1 MAAPG
6 APAYAGR
13 RRAPGLAVLDASL
26 MTSSEFSYDVGV
38 IGGCGHV
45 GLPLALLIASKG
57 RKVLIYD
64 ISERAVARVR
74 EGKMPFFEE
83 GAEALLAADLAA
95 GTLDCSTDPA
105 GLARC
110 RVLILII
117 GTPVDEHLN
126 PSFDAIPRALE
137 RCLPFL
143 RDEQV
148 IVLRSTVYPGTSA
161 KVQQWLR
168 EHGLKTAVTFCP
180 ERVAQGHSLREFAEL
195 PQIVSAFDD
204 RGMKAV
210 EELFGSMTKDLAV
223 MQPAEAELAKL
234 LTNAWRYIQFAT
246 VNQFYMI
253 AEANG
258 LDFDRILKGSKLNYP
273 RLAGMPGPGF
283 AAGPCL
289 FKDTMQ
295 LAAFSQNQFFL
306 GHAAMLVNEGLPA
319 FVVERLAEKMPLGDK
334 TVGILGMGFKAEI
347 DDPRSS
353 LSYKLKKILG
363 LRARRVLCTDPFV
376 PDPSL
381 VPIERVLAESDAI
394 VVGTPHGAYRNLKP
408 RPGVAVMDVWNILG

>member
-1 MAAPG
+1 
-6 APAYAGR
+6 
-13 RRAPGLAVLDASL
+13 

-64 ISERAVARVR
+64 ISERAVAQVR

-83 GAEALLAADLAA
+83 GAEALLAVDLAA
-95 GTLDCSTDPA
+95 GTLDCSTDPS
-105 GLARC
+105 GLGRC
-110 RVLILII
+110 RILILII

-137 RCLPFL
+137 RCLPYL

-168 EHGLKTAVTFCP
+168 DRGLKTTVTFCP

-195 PQIVSAFDD
+195 PQIVSAFDE
-204 RGMKAV
+204 RGMQAV
-210 EELFGSMTKDLAV
+210 EELFGSMTDALVV
-223 MQPAEAELAKL
+223 MQPMEAELAKL

-253 AEANG
+253 AEGNG

-273 RLAGMPGPGF
+273 RLSGMPGPGF

-319 FVVERLAEKMPLGDK
+319 FVVERLAEKMPLADK
-334 TVGILGMGFKAEI
+334 TVGILGMGFKAET

-376 PDPSL
+376 PDASL
-381 VPIERVLAESDAI
+381 VPLDRVLAESDAI
-394 VVGTPHGAYRNLKP
+394 VVGTPHAAYRGLKL
-408 RPGVAVMDVWNILG
+408 RRGIAAMDVWNILG